1 MGLFRSPRSRPGGS
15 GALVRR
21 KAGSAH
27 QTDRITSL
35 VSKWGC
41 SAHHGAGQVA
51 LVRRKAGSAHQTDRI
66 TSLVSKWGCSAH
78 QGAGQVALVRRKGR
92 FRSPNRPNHQSRE
105 QMGLFRSPRSRPGGS
120 GAQEGRFRS
129 QNRPDHQSREQMGL
143 FRSPRS
149 RPGALVRRKAGSAH
163 QTGRITSLVS
173 KWGCSAHQGAG
184 QVLWCAGR
192 PVPLTKSNRCGHGRS
207 AVGSGLLAT
216 GSWQSAAGC
225 WQRAAGSGQ
234 RGTNWEAKSFAKRL
248 GG

>member
-1 MGLFRSPRSRPGGS
+1 MTALLPRLPPRAQEGRFRSPNRPNHQSREQMGLFRSPRSRP

-78 QGAGQVALVRRKGR
+78 ER
-92 FRSPNRPNHQSRE
+92 
-105 QMGLFRSPRSRPGGS
+105 
-120 GAQEGRFRS
+120 
-129 QNRPDHQSREQMGL
+129 
-143 FRSPRS
+143 
-149 RPGALVRRKAGSAH
+149 
-163 QTGRITSLVS
+163 
-173 KWGCSAHQGAG
+173 AG

-207 AVGSGLLAT
+207 AVGSGL
-216 GSWQSAAGC
+216 SAAGC
-225 WQRAAGSGQ
+225 WQQAAGNEQRAAG
-234 RGTNWEAKSFAKRL
+234 NEL
-248 GG
+248 GGEIVCEKARRLKH